1 MAKKLTPKERA
12 EIYLQAA
19 EYFEKKTNTG
29 MDVTGFCDFIGV
41 YHGYFSGRQFIEYEL
56 FRPRIPNLY
65 WFPHTKEGKNQ
76 RLNAL
81 LFSYY
86 MALDAKE

>member
-12 EIYLQAA
+12 EIYLEAA

-41 YHGYFSGRQFIEYEL
+41 YHGYFSVRQFIEYEL

-81 LFSYY
+81 LLSYQ

>member
-12 EIYLQAA
+12 EIYLEAA

-41 YHGYFSGRQFIEYEL
+41 YHGYFSVRQFIEYEL

-81 LFSYY
+81 LLSYY

>member
-12 EIYLQAA
+12 KIYLEAA

-29 MDVTGFCDFIGV
+29 YGCAGFCDFISI
-41 YHGYFSGRQFIEYEL
+41 YHGYFNARQFIEYEL
-56 FRPRIPNLY
+56 FRPRAPRLY
-65 WFPHTKEGKNQ
+65 WFPYTKEGKNQ

-81 LFSYY
+81 LLYY
-86 MALDAKE
+86 HMDLDAKE

>member
-1 MAKKLTPKERA
+1 MAKKLTAKERA
-12 EIYLQAA
+12 KIYLEAA
-19 EYFEKKTNTG
+19 EYFEKKTNIG
-29 MDVTGFCDFIGV
+29 YGCAGFCDFIGI
-41 YHGYFSGRQFIEYEL
+41 YHGYFNARQFIEYEL
-56 FRPRIPNLY
+56 FRPRVPSLY

-81 LFSYY
+81 LLSYQ